1 MLPAGVRGELQLA
14 VERFLYY
21 EAWLLDE
28 RRLYDWLELFTE
40 DATYSVGV
48 REMVQGAEDQIAA
61 LGPADIPLTDDDHA
75 FMTMR
80 VKRLETRL
88 AHAEQPPSL
97 TRHLITNV
105 LVHDDPASP
114 GPASAPSPSP
124 LPQGGRGWGEGGVEE
139 IRVSSN
145 FLVFQTR
152 IDIADHTF
160 FGKRDDLLRRVDGQ
174 WRIARRRI
182 VVDKSP
188 LPNVISIFF

>member
-1 MLPAGVRGELQLA
+1 MPTGPLAELQSA
-14 VERFLYY
+14 IERLLYY

-28 RRLYDWLELFTE
+28 RRLHEWLDLFTA

-48 REMVQGAEDQIAA
+48 REMVQGNEDKIAA
-61 LGPADIPLTDDDHA
+61 LGPADLPLTDEDKQ
-75 FMTMR
+75 FLTVR

-105 LVHDDPASP
+105 LLHDQPSSGAAS
-114 GPASAPSPSP
+114 
-124 LPQGGRGWGEGGVEE
+124 GGAELH
-139 IRVSSN
+139 VSSN
-145 FLVFQTR
+145 FVVFQTR
-152 IDIADHTF
+152 IDVADHTF
-160 FGKRDDLLRRVDGQ
+160 FGKRDDLLRQVDGQ
-174 WRIARRRI
+174 WRIARRRV